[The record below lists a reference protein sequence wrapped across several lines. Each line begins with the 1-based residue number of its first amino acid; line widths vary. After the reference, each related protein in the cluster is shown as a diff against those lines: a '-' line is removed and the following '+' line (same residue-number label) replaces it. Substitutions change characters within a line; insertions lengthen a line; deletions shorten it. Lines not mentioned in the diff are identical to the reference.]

1 MSEALDNSFAVVAT
15 NNDSGNTGREGGLVV
30 LSAVKTVATTVGGE
44 EVLSVNSSDNSS
56 DDEESEETEPLSG
69 IEGLNGSP
77 TFLDKNDQMA
87 DSPTD
92 NNVSKYS
99 FFYV

>member
-1 MSEALDNSFAVVAT
+1 MIAVT
-15 NNDSGNTGREGGLVV
+15 QGGEGGLVV
-30 LSAVKTVATTVGGE
+30 LSTVKTVATKVGGE

-56 DDEESEETEPLSG
+56 DDEESEEMKPLFG